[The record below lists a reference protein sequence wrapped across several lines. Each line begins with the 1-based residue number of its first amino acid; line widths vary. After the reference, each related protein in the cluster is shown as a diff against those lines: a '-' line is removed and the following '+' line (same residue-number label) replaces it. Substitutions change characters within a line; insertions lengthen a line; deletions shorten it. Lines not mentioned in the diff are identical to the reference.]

1 MSFPYFS
8 ISQRFLQSFDE
19 VIHIILSQTEWRK
32 QAQDVRAGTT
42 GEAMLLV
49 NQTSTHFLMGHC
61 QINTNHQSAP
71 THILDNRVIF
81 L

>member
-1 MSFPYFS
+1 MSFLYFS
-8 ISQRFLQSFDE
+8 ISQRFLQSFDK

-49 NQTSTHFLMGHC
+49 NQTSTHFLMG
-61 QINTNHQSAP
+61 QSQVNTIHQSASA
-71 THILDNRVIF
+71 HILNNRVIF